1 MQNAQ
6 DTARQKISI
15 QSISCPYYIIVTLQE
30 IGDQDGNNDSRKSRQ
45 TRIDTL
51 WREKQKND
59 WKWRFK
65 REKKKNLG
73 AIE

>member
-51 WREKQKND
+51 
-59 WKWRFK
+59 
-65 REKKKNLG
+65 
-73 AIE
+73 